1 MKTNDVKSMDD
12 FIKGFYRGKRM
23 IAEQNKGKGWKEVEP
38 RPIRVGYGFKC
49 KDCGAQIDGFVVSPR
64 FCPYCGKEHG

>member
-1 MKTNDVKSMDD
+1 MMLSEKECE
-12 FIKGFYRGKRM
+12 IYWLGFSAAKARD
-23 IAEQNKGKGWKEVEP
+23 KGKGWEEVKS
-38 RPIRVGYGFKC
+38 RHINVAYGFKC

>member
-1 MKTNDVKSMDD
+1 MIVK
-12 FIKGFYRGKRM
+12 G
-23 IAEQNKGKGWKEVEP
+23 EQNKGKGWEEVKP
-38 RPIRVGYGFKC
+38 RPILVDYGFKC